1 MHINKTVVIP
11 YNPSKESSRGF
22 LSLHVRSE
30 KTLSRGRT
38 LFLRIVS
45 ETNQRDFHCN
55 LYGSLLTLSIIADV
69 IESEEK
75 AAPQPL

>member
-1 MHINKTVVIP
+1 MYINKTVTIP
-11 YNPSKESSRGF
+11 CNPSKESSPRP
-22 LSLHVRSE
+22 VATRMPQ
-30 KTLSRGRT
+30 KTLSRGRA

-55 LYGSLLTLSIIADV
+55 PYGSLPTASIIADV

-75 AAPQPL
+75 IAPQPL